1 MDAARAQ
8 LDVGRTTTRATIAAV
23 KSAATASAIEGA
35 SSLPALKALKGLV
48 AVTKHPAGHARW
60 RCCVDQ

>member
-8 LDVGRTTTRATIAAV
+8 LNAGRTTTRAVIAAV

-35 SSLPALKALKGLV
+35 SLAALKAWKGLV